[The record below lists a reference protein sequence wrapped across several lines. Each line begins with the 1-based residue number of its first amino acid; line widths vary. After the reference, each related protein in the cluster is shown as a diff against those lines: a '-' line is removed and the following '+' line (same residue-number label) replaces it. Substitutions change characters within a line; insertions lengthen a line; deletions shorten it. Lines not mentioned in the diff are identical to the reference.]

1 MIKRQLDARI
11 GHLHLDNYLQ
21 EGANDQHIA
30 KPLSGFVI
38 KGYVLDTEEIA
49 DNTVIGNVEQR
60 FRRLRNL
67 AA

>member
-21 EGANDQHIA
+21 EGANDQRVA
-30 KPLSGFVI
+30 KPQSGIVI
-38 KGYVLDTEEIA
+38 KGYVLDTEETA
-49 DNTVIGNVEQR
+49 ANTVIGSVEQR